1 MPPTYPRG
9 PRVLKGALVTFAP
22 DTSVGNVITFQYN
35 PSTLTRSLTPQY
47 IGGEKSDQAENV
59 RFTGAPAESI
69 NLTIQVDAVDQLEQ
83 GKGTASSSGIHA
95 ELAALEL
102 LTAPTVNQAKTTL
115 SKLSA
120 GTLEIIPEVA
130 PLTVFIFGGNRIV
143 PVKVKQ
149 VSITEEAHDA
159 ALNPIRAQ
167 LTLSMDV
174 LTYSNQPP
182 DSQGSRLYMRYQS
195 RKADLAKSA
204 ISNKMLS
211 PQTIEP
217 SDIVDASE
225 SL

>member
-1 MPPTYPRG
+1 MPTYPRG
-9 PRVLKGALVTFAP
+9 PRVAKGALVTFAA

-59 RFTGAPAESI
+59 RFTGAPVEDI

-83 GKGTASSSGIHA
+83 GKAAASSKGIHA
-95 ELAALEL
+95 QLAALEL
-102 LTAPTVNQAKTTL
+102 LTAPSVKQANATL
-115 SKLSA
+115 TKLAA
-120 GTLEIIPEVA
+120 GTLEILPEIA
-130 PLTVFIFGGNRIV
+130 PVTVFIFGGNRIV

-149 VSITEEAHDA
+149 VSTTEEAHDA
-159 ALNPIRAQ
+159 SLNPIRAQ
-167 LTLSMDV
+167 VTLSMEV
-174 LTYSNQPP
+174 LSYSNQPS
-182 DSQGSRLYMRYQS
+182 DSPGSRLYMRYQS
-195 RKADLAKSA
+195 HKADLAKSA

-211 PQTIEP
+211 PESIQA

>member
-1 MPPTYPRG
+1 MPTHPRG
-9 PRVLKGALVTFAP
+9 PRVSKGALITFVA

-47 IGGEKSDQAENV
+47 IGAEKSDQAENI
-59 RFTGAPAESI
+59 RFTGAPVEDI
-69 NLTIQVDAVDQLEQ
+69 NLTVQVDAVDQLEQ
-83 GKGTASSSGIHA
+83 GKDPGSTSGIHA
-95 ELAALEL
+95 QLAALEL
-102 LTAPTVNQAKTTL
+102 LTAPTMSQANATL
-115 SKLSA
+115 SKLAA
-120 GTLEIIPEVA
+120 GTLEILPEIA

-167 LTLSMDV
+167 VTLSMEV

-182 DSQGSRLYMRYQS
+182 DSPGSRLYMRYQS
-195 RKADLAKSA
+195 HKADLAKSA
-204 ISNKMLS
+204 IADKMLS
-211 PQTIEP
+211 PQTIQA